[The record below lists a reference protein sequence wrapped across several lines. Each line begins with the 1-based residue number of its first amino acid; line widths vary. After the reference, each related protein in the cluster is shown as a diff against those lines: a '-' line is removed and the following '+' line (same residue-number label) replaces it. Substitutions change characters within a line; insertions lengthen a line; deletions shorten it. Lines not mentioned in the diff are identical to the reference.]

1 MLDKIYKQTLYLE
14 QNGHFWFRARKNIII
29 NLFKI
34 YIEKLEKINILD
46 VGSLDGF
53 VSEGLSEFGN
63 IMLADKS
70 PEKSGNKNTIY
81 CDIESGEGLSKEND
95 VVLALDVLEHIEN
108 DEIALLN
115 IGNSLKKNGL
125 LFLTVPAYDFLYS
138 KHDELHGHKRRYT
151 LQVLKSKVKKAG
163 FYVEKISYFNT
174 LLFIPIL
181 LFRIIFKQED
191 NLKMQAQIINKLLFN
206 IFNFE
211 NVLLRYLNL
220 PFGLSILLIARR
232 LPE

>member
-1 MLDKIYKQTLYLE
+1 M
-14 QNGHFWFRARKNIII
+14 
-29 NLFKI
+29 
-34 YIEKLEKINILD
+34 
-46 VGSLDGF
+46 
-53 VSEGLSEFGN
+53 
-63 IMLADKS
+63 
-70 PEKSGNKNTIY
+70 
-81 CDIESGEGLSKEND
+81 
-95 VVLALDVLEHIEN
+95 
-108 DEIALLN
+108 
-115 IGNSLKKNGL
+115 
-125 LFLTVPAYDFLYS
+125 
-138 KHDELHGHKRRYT
+138 
-151 LQVLKSKVKKAG
+151 QVLKSKVKKAG

-191 NLKMQAQIINKLLFN
+191 NLKMPAQIINKLLFN